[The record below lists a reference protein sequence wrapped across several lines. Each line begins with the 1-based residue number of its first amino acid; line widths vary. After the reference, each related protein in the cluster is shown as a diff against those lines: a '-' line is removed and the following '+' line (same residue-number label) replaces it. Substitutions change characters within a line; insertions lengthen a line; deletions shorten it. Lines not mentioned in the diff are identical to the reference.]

1 MSDNYDTG
9 CRCDNCDGDPAYVLT
24 QQGLV
29 AAFYYAKLGR
39 LPTPA
44 EARERLLEE
53 LAELS
58 HALSMYGPAGQ
69 LKELADVLY
78 TAYGYALARGW
89 NLREAFRLVHISN
102 MTKEPATTGKI
113 QKGDAYVAPDLGDCM
128 GDECGL
134 LAPGVTA
141 SRR

>member
-1 MSDNYDTG
+1 MTTNTTCTCGAHDVPMYSLTG
-9 CRCDNCDGDPAYVLT
+9 
-24 QQGLV
+24 QGSV
-29 AAFYYAKLGR
+29 VAFYHAKLGR

-58 HALSMYGPAGQ
+58 LALSTYGPVGQ

-89 NLREAFRLVHISN
+89 NLTEAFRLVHESN
-102 MTKEPATTGKI
+102 MTKEPTTAGKI
-113 QKGDAYVAPDLGDCM
+113 QKGIAYVPPDLSACIG
-128 GDECGL
+128 GNE
-134 LAPGVTA
+134 
-141 SRR
+141 